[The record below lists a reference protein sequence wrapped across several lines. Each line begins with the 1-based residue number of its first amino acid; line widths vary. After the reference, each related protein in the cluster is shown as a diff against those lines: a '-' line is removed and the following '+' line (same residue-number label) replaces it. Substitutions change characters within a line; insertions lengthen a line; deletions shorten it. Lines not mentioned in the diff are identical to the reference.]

1 MYLEVDA
8 VRFKWANMLRWC
20 IDWRAH
26 EYPLYALF
34 SSIFSTLSDTTSA
47 PDNHISPAVH
57 HGPLLFSYPQCR
69 LVSKETDSDDPLL
82 SVIPDFALMF
92 SRISESPDHPLVLSE
107 DAKMLVEIKR
117 LYDRGEGGFFVYH
130 LVPVPS

>member
-1 MYLEVDA
+1 
-8 VRFKWANMLRWC
+8 MLRWC

-47 PDNHISPAVH
+47 PDNDISPATNN
-57 HGPLLFSYPQCR
+57 GPLLFSYPQCR

-92 SRISESPDHPLVLSE
+92 SHISESSDRALVLLE
-107 DAKMLVEIKR
+107 DTRMLVEIKR
-117 LYDRGEGGFFVYH
+117 LYDRGEGGSLTYH
-130 LVPVPS
+130 LILVRS